1 MVTSTKNPT
10 SVVDIEHVLAS
21 GTKYWNTSTNIYTEN
36 SVYTFTSLG
45 NYANKVY
52 AKLYDSTAY
61 NGDLVQ
67 TAMTLPSTNTWTSN
81 ITFTNISNITP
92 SKVNSSNFGF
102 GMYYT
107 YNDGSGTS
115 YDIRTYGYG
124 FSIPTTAEVT
134 SVSYRTKHC
143 RGPSRRS
150 QVDVVELTVT
160 YEEGGLQ
167 SPSSNAYFGGGPAM
181 FRSPTNL
188 FNILKKPIWEQR
200 SRSNRFILRNV
211 I

>member
-1 MVTSTKNPT
+1 MVTSSKFPT
-10 SVVDIEHVLAS
+10 SVVATEQVLAS
-21 GTKYWNTSTNIYTEN
+21 GTKKWNTPTNIYTEN
-36 SVYTFTSLG
+36 STYTYVSLG
-45 NYANKVY
+45 RYANKVY

-67 TAMTLPSTNTWTSN
+67 TAITLTLTNTWTSN

-107 YNDGSGTS
+107 YSDGSGTS
-115 YDIRTYGYG
+115 YDIRTYGYD

-143 RGPSRRS
+143 QGSLNRT

-181 FRSPTNL
+181 FRSPTDL
-188 FNILKKPIWEQR
+188 FNILKKPVWEQR
-200 SRSNRFILRNV
+200 SRSNRFI
-211 I
+211 IGI